1 MVLRT
6 TVTYWKK
13 NVPKHSTVHRIHQ
26 GLHVVIVPLYKDM
39 KKVSKRKI
47 IFTST
52 RVVMSC
58 IQDMIIIFKNIS
70 LFEHYYGLSKK
81 WNVSIPVRFTGADL
95 LCPSVLFA
103 SHQYRPWSWGCT
115 DSKFNIEYLS
125 DPITEELE
133 RLLPSLNQVM
143 EGRGTPDALQLS
155 LALLDFRK
163 STSWGWW
170 WVKSGGDGS
179 TIKQEKRNSKL
190 EKTRRITHFPSWP
203 IWYEIVVY
211 PSIQIDASLW
221 SFHEKLYNVSL
232 TRNEMSSRY

>member
-6 TVTYWKK
+6 TVTYWKT
-13 NVPKHSTVHRIHQ
+13 VPKHSTVHRIHQ

-47 IFTST
+47 IFIST

-115 DSKFNIEYLS
+115 DSKFNIEYLF

-163 STSWGWW
+163 TTSRGWW
-170 WVKSGGDGS
+170 WVNSGGDGS
-179 TIKQEKRNSKL
+179 MIKQEKQNSK
-190 EKTRRITHFPSWP
+190 I
-203 IWYEIVVY
+203 
-211 PSIQIDASLW
+211 
-221 SFHEKLYNVSL
+221 
-232 TRNEMSSRY
+232 

>member
-1 MVLRT
+1 MYIRT
-6 TVTYWKK
+6 
-13 NVPKHSTVHRIHQ
+13 R
-26 GLHVVIVPLYKDM
+26 
-39 KKVSKRKI
+39 
-47 IFTST
+47 
-52 RVVMSC
+52 VMSC
-58 IQDMIIIFKNIS
+58 IRDMIITSKNTS
-70 LFEHYYGLSKK
+70 LFEDYYALSKK

-115 DSKFNIEYLS
+115 DSKFNIEYLF

-163 STSWGWW
+163 STSRGWW

-179 TIKQEKRNSKL
+179 MMKQKKKKFKNLKFK
-190 EKTRRITHFPSWP
+190 KTSRITHFPSRP
-203 IWYEIVVY
+203 IRYELLSAVFNLPVNSNWYIFVVFLAKNY
-211 PSIQIDASLW
+211 
-221 SFHEKLYNVSL
+221 
-232 TRNEMSSRY
+232 TM

>member
-26 GLHVVIVPLYKDM
+26 GLHLVIVPLYKDM

-47 IFTST
+47 IFIST

-163 STSWGWW
+163 STSRGWW
-170 WVKSGGDGS
+170 WVNSGGDGS
-179 TIKQEKRNSKL
+179 MIKQEKQNQKFKIKENKSNYTLSFKNDMIGNCYQRFS
-190 EKTRRITHFPSWP
+190 I
-203 IWYEIVVY
+203 Y
-211 PSIQIDASLW
+211 PSIQTDP
-221 SFHEKLYNVSL
+221 
-232 TRNEMSSRY
+232 SSWFSSENYTI

>member
-6 TVTYWKK
+6 TVTYWKT
-13 NVPKHSTVHRIHQ
+13 VPKHSTVHRIHQ
-26 GLHVVIVPLYKDM
+26 RLHVVIVPLYKDM

-47 IFTST
+47 IFIST

-163 STSWGWW
+163 STSRGWW

-179 TIKQEKRNSKL
+179 MIKQEKQNQKFKIKENKSNYTL
-190 EKTRRITHFPSWP
+190 SFKTDM
-203 IWYEIVVY
+203 IWNCYQRFSIY
-211 PSIQIDASLW
+211 PSIQTDP
-221 SFHEKLYNVSL
+221 
-232 TRNEMSSRY
+232 SSWFSSENYTI